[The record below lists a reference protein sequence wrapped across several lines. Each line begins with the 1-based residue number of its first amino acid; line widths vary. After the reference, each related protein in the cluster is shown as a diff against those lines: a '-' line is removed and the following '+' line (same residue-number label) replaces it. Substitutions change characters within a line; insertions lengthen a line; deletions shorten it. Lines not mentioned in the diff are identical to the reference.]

1 MLAATLFFYHSNHK
15 LLSILH
21 PLSTAIMSG
30 FEPFVGEPLFRASKR
45 RKVLRRRL
53 NDDNDAPSVN
63 SQNQSRP
70 LTTSSSTAASSHSPL
85 ETAVLVE
92 LEEHVLPMAE
102 ILRRRKLAKARR
114 AGIEFSNTS
123 QNTHSNSTPQ
133 QPSDALVS
141 IDDGRS
147 AVKAAVNRFA
157 PQTGK
162 VADVLDK
169 HM

>member
-1 MLAATLFFYHSNHK
+1 
-15 LLSILH
+15 
-21 PLSTAIMSG
+21 MSD
-30 FEPFVGEPLFRASKR
+30 FEPSFGEPLFRASKR

-53 NDDNDAPSVN
+53 NDDNDAPLVN
-63 SQNQSRP
+63 PQNQLRP
-70 LTTSSSTAASSHSPL
+70 LTTSSSAAASSHSLL
-85 ETAVLVE
+85 ETAAPTEPEERVLTI
-92 LEEHVLPMAE
+92 AE